1 MIISRIFRQPRSLL
15 SAALLKLR
23 FPRLRLK
30 NPGEEPQKDG
40 QLIRK
45 LMRKYTKRTQEKGY
59 LTPLETKDLDLVIL
73 TCRDYDL
80 RACASTLNQHAR
92 TLTYFSNPEQA
103 WLRVSRL
110 DASSTVFFIDIDS
123 FDEMDNVVNKL
134 IELRKCEPA
143 LTIVILSSTFA
154 RNDFTAERK
163 AIADCSLR
171 LPTTTTALGLS
182 IGAARSNTRARATWP
197 QNDYRDLQFP
207 APLRRKKHKNFK
219 KWPRNADIDIQVDCL
234 K

>member
-1 MIISRIFRQPRSLL
+1 MIVSRILKQPSSLL
-15 SAALLKLR
+15 SATMLKLR
-23 FPRLRLK
+23 FLTLRLRVSREK
-30 NPGEEPQKDG
+30 PQEDG
-40 QLIRK
+40 YLLRK

-73 TCRDYDL
+73 TRRDHDL
-80 RACASTLNQHAR
+80 RACAGTLNQHAR

-103 WLRVSRL
+103 WLRVRRL
-110 DASSTVFFIDIDS
+110 DACSTVFFIDIDS
-123 FDEMDNVVNKL
+123 FEEMDNVVNKL
-134 IELRKCEPA
+134 IELRTCEPT

-154 RNDFTAERK
+154 RNDFTTERK

-182 IGAARSNTRARATWP
+182 IGAARSNTQARTGWP
-197 QNDYRDLQFP
+197 QNDYTDYPFST
-207 APLRRKKHKNFK
+207 PLHRKKHKNFK
-219 KWPRNADIDIQVDCL
+219 KRPTDADIDIQVDCL